1 MQSGDNWESGIG
13 VRSYEKCLDI
23 RVIRDWMRV
32 LSGEM
37 ENKKQIFK
45 NTRYLGRF
53 SR

>member
-1 MQSGDNWESGIG
+1 MQSAENWESGIG

-23 RVIRDWMRV
+23 RVTRDWMRV
-32 LSGEM
+32 VVEEM

-45 NTRYLGRF
+45 NTRYFGRF